1 KEKQNKKEYYLKNKS
16 RLRKKMQLFSKK
28 WYQKNKKNIRLK
40 QKEYYQKNKEKI
52 LTYHKKWYTEN
63 KKKVLQATKE
73 YYHKKWM
80 PIQQRHKNYYQK
92 NKEKV
97 LQYKGEWQKHRK
109 KVDPKYHLDENMGT
123 AIWASLKNKKAGQK
137 WESLVGYTLEELIG
151 CLEKQFDKK
160 MVWENYGNYWVIDHV
175 KPKTLFQY
183 TSSNDMEFQQCW
195 ALKNLQPL
203 EKIENI
209 KKGNRYKK

>member
-1 KEKQNKKEYYLKNKS
+1 MPYKDQEKEKQNKKEYYLKNRS

-28 WYQKNKKNIRLK
+28 WYQRNKKNIRLK
-40 QKEYYQKNKEKI
+40 RKEYYQKNKEKI
-52 LTYHKKWYTEN
+52 LTYHKKWTE
-63 KKKVLQATKE
+63 V
-73 YYHKKWM
+73 
-80 PIQQRHKNYYQK
+80 QQRHKNYYQK

-109 KVDPKYHLDENMGT
+109 KVDPKYRLDENMGT
-123 AIWASLKNKKAGQK
+123 AIWVSLKNKKSGQK
-137 WESLVGYTLEELIG
+137 WESLVGYTLEELMAR
-151 CLEKQFDKK
+151 LEKQFDRK
-160 MVWENYGNYWVIDHV
+160 MVWDNYGNYWVIDHI

-183 TSSNDMEFQQCW
+183 TSSNDLGFKQCW

-209 KKGNRYKK
+209 KKGNRYKKEEKLAYNI